1 MIQERVDSDSS
12 NPEFYVVKPSMI
24 FGPAS
29 PAQCK
34 GSWMVHGLIGALG
47 VLWRVEKVTRTSVSF
62 VSLKSY
68 IFYFFRKHVATQFVM
83 HGDMPEEDESEI
95 CVSFPLIPLQEHWF
109 WRIMWNAYFRAEVNV
124 AHGDTHAWGVMRVMI
139 MYGWTSASE
148 WWRIWHQNSPW
159 NLAAFSNNVVSK
171 VVFVIMHGDECLWGT
186 RRVTMMYVKA
196 VQDPGEHSPFP

>member
-47 VLWRVEKVTRTSVSF
+47 VLWRVEKVTRTSVSSI
-62 VSLKSY
+62 SLKSY
-68 IFYFFRKHVATQFVM
+68 SFYFFRKHVATQFVM

-95 CVSFPLIPLQEHWF
+95 CLRHFLWF
-109 WRIMWNAYFRAEVNV
+109 LYRSIGFGELCEMHIFVLKWMWRTV
-124 AHGDTHAWGVMRVMI
+124 THMPE
-139 MYGWTSASE
+139 GWWE
-148 WWRIWHQNSPW
+148 WWSCIVELVR
-159 NLAAFSNNVVSK
+159 VS
-171 VVFVIMHGDECLWGT
+171 DEEFGT
-186 RRVTMMYVKA
+186 RILPETL
-196 VQDPGEHSPFP
+196 QLFQTIF